1 MRLLFVV
8 SILATA
14 AVAQETIVIRA
25 RRLIDGTGAPARE
38 NAVIVVKGERIDNIG
53 DASNTTVPAGSRVID
68 LSSDTVLP
76 GLINGHDHPT
86 VRAFTGPEVDRQG
99 RNSLIMQL
107 NEMGEPAGTQTIRGV
122 RDLRVDLLCG
132 VTSEYVVGEL
142 NYNDVNLKKMI
153 NKGVIPGPR
162 MYLSGPWIMP
172 TSGYDPIPPAD
183 GPWALRVK
191 VRKNVEA
198 GAHHIKILLTQAM
211 ATGPSSGHRF
221 AADGANFS
229 KEELE
234 AVVGEAHRLGAKV
247 TAHASDVTSI
257 RMALED
263 GCDSIQHATA
273 LTPEM
278 VDLFVKHHAA
288 IVNTYAAT
296 MQTYFAPKDFHFLD
310 AEADSPEAWIDHSRR
325 LISRVVDENPPS
337 RFTNKPMQQ
346 SLKERYAQL
355 QMARDRGIPIAVG
368 TDNMQ
373 GLLNIDIDHLVDAGF
388 TPLQAISAATG
399 IGAKALGLE
408 AEVGTL
414 EKDKFADIIS
424 VKGRPD
430 QNIRDLD
437 KVHFVMVGGR
447 DFTRLSFR

>member
-1 MRLLFVV
+1 MRLFF
-8 SILATA
+8 IACTIATV
-14 AVAQETIVIRA
+14 AVGQETIVIRA
-25 RRLIDGTGAPARE
+25 GRLIDGTGSPSRE
-38 NAVIVVKGERIDNIG
+38 NAVIVVKGDRIESVG
-53 DASNTTVPAGSRVID
+53 QASNAAVPPGARVID

-122 RDLRVDLLCG
+122 RDLRVDLLSG

-142 NYNDVNLKKMI
+142 HYNDVNLKQMI
-153 NKGVIPGPR
+153 DTGVIPGPR
-162 MYLSGPWIMP
+162 MYSSGPWIMP
-172 TSGYDPIPPAD
+172 TSGYDPIPPTD
-183 GPWALRVK
+183 GPWAMRLK

-198 GAHHIKILLTQAM
+198 GAHHIKILLTQGM
-211 ATGPSSGHRF
+211 ATGPSSGRRF
-221 AADGANFS
+221 AADGANYS
-229 KEELE
+229 KEELD

-257 RMALED
+257 RMALEA

-296 MQTYFAPKDFHFLD
+296 MQTYFTPKDFHFLD
-310 AEADSPEAWIDHSRR
+310 TEAGSPADWIDHSRR

-346 SLKERYAQL
+346 SLKERYVQL

-373 GLLNIDIDHLVDAGF
+373 GLLNIDVDHLVDAGF

-399 IGAKALGLE
+399 VGAKALGLD
-408 AEVGTL
+408 AEVGTI
-414 EKDKFADIIS
+414 EKGKFADIIS

-430 QNIRDLD
+430 QNIRELD

-447 DFTRLSFR
+447 EFTGLSFR

>member
-1 MRLLFVV
+1 MRLCFTFCA
-8 SILATA
+8 IATA
-14 AVAQETIVIRA
+14 VFGQETIVIKA
-25 RRLIDGTGAPARE
+25 GRLIDGTGAATRE
-38 NAVIVVKGERIDNIG
+38 NAVIVVRGDRIEAVGRPD
-53 DASNTTVPAGSRVID
+53 DTAVPSGARVID
-68 LSSDTVLP
+68 LGSDTVLP

-86 VRAFTGPEVDRQG
+86 VRAYTGPDVDRQG

-107 NEMGEPAGTQTIRGV
+107 NEMGEAPGMQTVRGV
-122 RDLRVDLLCG
+122 RDLRVDLLSG

-142 NYNDVNLKKMI
+142 HYNDIYLKQMI
-153 NKGVIPGPR
+153 DTGVVPGPR

-172 TSGYDPIPPAD
+172 TSGYDPIPPTD
-183 GPWALRVK
+183 GPWAMRLK

-211 ATGPSSGHRF
+211 ATGPSNGRRF
-221 AADGANFS
+221 GPDGANFS

-234 AVVGEAHRLGAKV
+234 AVIGEAHRLGAKV
-247 TAHASDVTSI
+247 TAHASDVASI
-257 RMALED
+257 RMALEA

-278 VDLFVKHHAA
+278 VELFVKHHAA
-288 IVNTYAAT
+288 IVNTFAAT
-296 MQTYFAPKDFHFLD
+296 MQTYFTPKDFHFLD
-310 AEADSPEAWIDHSRR
+310 TEAGSPEDWIEHSRR
-325 LISRVVDENPPS
+325 LINRVVDENPVS

-346 SLKERYAQL
+346 TLKERYAQL
-355 QMARDRGIPIAVG
+355 RMASDRGIPIAVG

-373 GLLNIDIDHLVDAGF
+373 GLLNIDVDHLVAASF

-399 IGAKALGLE
+399 VGARALGIDE
-408 AEVGTL
+408 EVGTI
-414 EKDKFADIIS
+414 EKGKFADIIS
-424 VKGRPD
+424 VKGKPD

-447 DFTRLSFR
+447 NFTGLSFR